1 MKRWFKRSLFGFAAA
16 ALAVGTV
23 AGCSSHRHGN
33 WSEADATAFRTK
45 MVEKA
50 AGKLDLDAAQKAKLD
65 AFAQK
70 LQAQRVALRN
80 AGGSGE
86 PRAQFQALFAGHKL
100 DRAAAAKLID
110 EKTGVVKAGSGE
122 VIAAAGDFFDSL
134 NPAQQQKVRDF
145 MDRGGRRFGRG

>member
-16 ALAVGTV
+16 ALAVGTL
-23 AGCSSHRHGN
+23 AGCSSHHRGN

-65 AFAQK
+65 TFAQK
-70 LQAQRVALRN
+70 MQAQRTALRN
-80 AGGSGE
+80 AGGSGD
-86 PRAQFQALFAGHKL
+86 PRAQFQALFAGSKL
-100 DRAAAAKLID
+100 DQAGATKLLDAKTSAV
-110 EKTGVVKAGSGE
+110 KTGSTE
-122 VIAAAGDFFDSL
+122 VIAAAADFFDSL